1 MLYVYG
7 VVRARDGADP
17 DLAGVGHPPAEVR
30 LLASGSIAAAVST
43 IPEDFVIDEAA
54 ARAHLQ
60 VLIGLLDQGPVI
72 PLRLGTI
79 GADEN
84 GVRAE
89 VLDVALAELAQ
100 RLDSLD
106 GLVELHVD
114 ADDDEAEAIAAV
126 AAAAPR
132 PAFERLDLESRIA
145 VGEQVASLLI
155 AHRQG
160 LADAILRQLRPL
172 AVRDT
177 PRSVINTAEDPV
189 LRWAFLV
196 RVDDVSRFDETVMG
210 IQADYPSL
218 SIRYVGPLPAAHFV
232 DWDASTLP
240 QEQTDSFTGSGKW
253 GW

>member
-17 DLAGVGHPPAEVR
+17 DLVGVGQPPAEVR
-30 LLASGSIAAAVST
+30 LITSSSIAAAVST
-43 IPEDFVIDEAA
+43 IPEDLVIDETA

-79 GADEN
+79 AEDEN

-89 VLDVALAELAQ
+89 ILDAARAELAQ

-106 GLVELHVD
+106 GLIELHVD

-132 PAFERLDLESRIA
+132 PTLERFDLESRIA

-196 RVDDVSRFDETVMG
+196 RADDVSRFDETVMG

-218 SIRYVGPLPAAHFV
+218 SIRYVGPLPAADFV
-232 DWDASTLP
+232 DWDGSIT
-240 QEQTDSFTGSGKW
+240 QEHTDSFTGSGKW

>member
-17 DLAGVGHPPAEVR
+17 DLEGVGHARAEVR
-30 LLASGSIAAAVST
+30 FLTSGSIAAAVST
-43 IPEDFVIDEAA
+43 IPENFVIDEDA

-79 GADEN
+79 GEDEN

-89 VLDVALAELAQ
+89 ILDAAPAELAQ

-114 ADDDEAEAIAAV
+114 ADDDEAEAIAAI

-132 PAFERLDLESRIA
+132 PTFERFDLESGIA

-155 AHRQG
+155 AHRQS

-177 PRSVINTAEDPV
+177 PRSVINTGEDPV

-196 RVDDVSRFDETVMG
+196 QVDDVSRFDETVMG
-210 IQADYPSL
+210 IQANYPSL

-232 DWDASTLP
+232 DWDASIT
-240 QEQTDSFTGSGKW
+240 QEQHTDSFTGSGKW

>member
-17 DLAGVGHPPAEVR
+17 DLEGVGDPPAEVR
-30 LLASGSIAAAVST
+30 LLTSDSIAAAVST

-60 VLIGLLDQGPVI
+60 VLIGLLDHGPVI
-72 PLRLGTI
+72 PVQLGTI
-79 GADEN
+79 GEDED

-89 VLDVALAELAQ
+89 VLDAARAELVQ

-126 AAAAPR
+126 AAAAQR
-132 PAFERLDLESRIA
+132 PTFQTFDLESRIA

-155 AHRQG
+155 AHRQS
-160 LADAILRQLRPL
+160 LADGVLQQLRPL
-172 AVRDT
+172 AVRDA

-196 RVDDVSRFDETVMG
+196 RVADVSKFDETVMG
-210 IQADYPSL
+210 IQEDNPSL
-218 SIRYVGPLPAAHFV
+218 SIHYVGPLPAAHFV
-232 DWDASTLP
+232 DWDGPTK
-240 QEQTDSFTGSGKW
+240 QEYTDSFTGSGKW

>member
-17 DLAGVGHPPAEVR
+17 DLEGVGHPPAEVR

-43 IPEDFVIDEAA
+43 IPEDLVIDETA

-79 GADEN
+79 AEDEN

-89 VLDVALAELAQ
+89 ILDAARGAELAQ

-106 GLVELHVD
+106 GLIELHVD

-132 PAFERLDLESRIA
+132 PTFERLDLESRIA
-145 VGEQVASLLI
+145 VGEHVASLLI

-160 LADAILRQLRPL
+160 LADALLRQLRPL

-177 PRSVINTAEDPV
+177 PRSVINGAEDPV

-196 RVDDVSRFDETVMG
+196 RADDVSRFDETVMG

-232 DWDASTLP
+232 DWDGSIT
-240 QEQTDSFTGSGKW
+240 QEHTDSFTGSGKW

>member
-17 DLAGVGHPPAEVR
+17 DLKGVGHRPAEVR

>member
-7 VVRARDGADP
+7 VVRAGDGTDS
-17 DLAGVGHPPAEVR
+17 DLEGVGDPPGEVR
-30 LLASGSIAAAVST
+30 LLTSESIAAAVST

-60 VLIGLLDQGPVI
+60 VLIGLLERGPVI
-72 PLRLGTI
+72 PVQLGTV
-79 GADEN
+79 GADED

-89 VLDVALAELAQ
+89 VLDSARAELVR

-114 ADDDEAEAIAAV
+114 ADDDEAEAISAV

-132 PAFERLDLESRIA
+132 PTMQALDLESRIA
-145 VGEQVASLLI
+145 VGEQVATLLV
-155 AHRQG
+155 AHRQN
-160 LADAILRQLRPL
+160 LADAILQRLRAL

-196 RVDDVSRFDETVMG
+196 RAADVSGFDEMVME

-218 SIRYVGPLPAAHFV
+218 SIHYVGPLPPAHFV
-232 DWDASTLP
+232 DWDAPRT
-240 QEQTDSFTGSGKW
+240 QEYTDSFTGSGKW

>member
-7 VVRARDGADP
+7 VVRARDKTDS
-17 DLAGVGHPPAEVR
+17 DLEGVGNPPAEVR
-30 LLASGSIAAAVST
+30 LLTSDSVAAAVST

-72 PLRLGTI
+72 PVQLGTI
-79 GADEN
+79 GDDEE

-89 VLDVALAELAQ
+89 VLDAARAELAH

-132 PAFERLDLESRIA
+132 PPVQSLDLESRIA
-145 VGEQVASLLI
+145 VGEQVASLLV
-155 AHRQG
+155 AHRRD
-160 LADAILRQLRPL
+160 LADAILRRLRPL

-177 PRSVINTAEDPV
+177 PRAVINSAEDPV

-196 RVDDVSRFDETVMG
+196 QASDVSGFDEMVME
-210 IQADYPSL
+210 IQADHPSL
-218 SIRYVGPLPAAHFV
+218 SIRYVGPLPPAHFV
-232 DWDASTLP
+232 DWNEPIT
-240 QEQTDSFTGSGKW
+240 QEHTDSFTGSGKW

>member
-7 VVRARDGADP
+7 VVRPRDEADS
-17 DLAGVGHPPAEVR
+17 DLEGVGQPPADVR
-30 LLASGSIAAAVST
+30 LLTSGSIAAAVST
-43 IPEDFVIDEAA
+43 IAEDFVVDDAA

-79 GADEN
+79 GDDEDA
-84 GVRAE
+84 VRAE
-89 VLDVALAELAQ
+89 VLDVAPAELIQ

-126 AAAAPR
+126 AAVSSRPR
-132 PAFERLDLESRIA
+132 FQAVDLESRIA
-145 VGEQVASLLI
+145 VGEQVASLLV
-155 AHRQG
+155 AHRQD
-160 LADAILRQLRPL
+160 LAEAIIQRLRPL

-177 PRSVINTAEDPV
+177 PRSVINSAEDPV

-196 RVDDVSRFDETVMG
+196 QVADISQFDEAVMD

-232 DWDASTLP
+232 DWDAPIT
-240 QEQTDSFTGSGKW
+240 QEYSDSFTGSGKW

>member
-7 VVRARDGADP
+7 VIRARDGADS
-17 DLAGVGHPPAEVR
+17 DLEGVGQPPTAVR

-43 IPEDFVIDEAA
+43 IPEDFLIDEGA

-60 VLIGLLDQGPVI
+60 VLIGLLNQGPVI
-72 PLRLGTI
+72 PVRLGTV
-79 GADEN
+79 GDDDDA
-84 GVRAE
+84 VRAE
-89 VLDVALAELAQ
+89 VLDAAPAELIQ

-126 AAAAPR
+126 AAVAPR
-132 PAFERLDLESRIA
+132 PRFQAVDLESRIA
-145 VGEQVASLLI
+145 VGEQVASLLV
-155 AHRQG
+155 AHRQD
-160 LADAILRQLRPL
+160 LADAILQQLRPL

-177 PRSVINTAEDPV
+177 PRSEINSAEDPV

-196 RVDDVSRFDETVMG
+196 RAADVSTFDETVME

-232 DWDASTLP
+232 DWDTP
-240 QEQTDSFTGSGKW
+240 ITPEYTDSFTGSGKW

>member
-17 DLAGVGHPPAEVR
+17 DLEGVGHARAEVR
-30 LLASGSIAAAVST
+30 FLTSGSIAAAVST
-43 IPEDFVIDEAA
+43 IPENFVIDEDA

-79 GADEN
+79 GEDEN

-89 VLDVALAELAQ
+89 ILDAAPAELAQ

-114 ADDDEAEAIAAV
+114 ADDDEAEAIAAI

-132 PAFERLDLESRIA
+132 PTFERFDLESGIA

-155 AHRQG
+155 AHRQS
-160 LADAILRQLRPL
+160 LARSRASRTATSPRPSISRNRPRSGGSAPRRHRPWPGRTARGTRQPRPCHGGCRPLRP
-172 AVRDT
+172 
-177 PRSVINTAEDPV
+177 SNC
-189 LRWAFLV
+189 
-196 RVDDVSRFDETVMG
+196 
-210 IQADYPSL
+210 
-218 SIRYVGPLPAAHFV
+218 
-232 DWDASTLP
+232 
-240 QEQTDSFTGSGKW
+240 GS
-253 GW
+253 

>member
-7 VVRARDGADP
+7 VVRARDGADL
-17 DLAGVGHPPAEVR
+17 DLEGVGDPPAEVR
-30 LLASGSIAAAVST
+30 LLASESVAAAVST

-72 PLRLGTI
+72 PVRLGTI
-79 GADEN
+79 GDDED

-89 VLDVALAELAQ
+89 VLDVARAELVQ

-132 PAFERLDLESRIA
+132 STFPTLDLESRIA
-145 VGEQVASLLI
+145 IGEEVASLLI
-155 AHRQG
+155 AHRQR
-160 LADAILRQLRPL
+160 LADAVLQQLRPL
-172 AVRDT
+172 AVRDA

-196 RVDDVSRFDETVMG
+196 PVADVGKFDEAVMG
-210 IQADYPSL
+210 IQEDNPTL

-232 DWDASTLP
+232 DWDGSNT
-240 QEQTDSFTGSGKW
+240 QEYTDSFTGSGKW